1 MILFNR
7 KIQMTKKEKNQS
19 GNMSTKMLNSNL
31 NKRKRIMLELVVVVK
46 QSLNLN
52 SRPALPS
59 RPSYLKG

>member
-1 MILFNR
+1 
-7 KIQMTKKEKNQS
+7 MTKKEKNQS

-31 NKRKRIMLELVVVVK
+31 NKLKRIMLELVVVVVK

-52 SRPALPS
+52 SRPALQS